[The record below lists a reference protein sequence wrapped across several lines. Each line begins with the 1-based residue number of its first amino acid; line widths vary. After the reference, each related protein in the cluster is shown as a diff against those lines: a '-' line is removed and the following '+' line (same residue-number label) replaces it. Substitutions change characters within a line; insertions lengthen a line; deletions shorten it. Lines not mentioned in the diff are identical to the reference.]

1 MKEYKCN
8 DCINKNT
15 PLCDVCYQTSSPGED
30 AGKPTYYQCYSP
42 STIVSEELDNLMIY
56 INTRVASGVPVSINT
71 IIKYNQ
77 LISGGT

>member
-1 MKEYKCN
+1 MKEYKCA
-8 DCINKNT
+8 DCINKKS
-15 PLCDVCYQTSSPGED
+15 PLCDLCFQTSSPNED

-42 STIVSEELDNLMIY
+42 SPIVSDELNNLMIY